1 MSQSLISGL
10 LTVFNF
16 TSITSSFLLVGALL
30 AITFLTLDINGKV
43 AQTNFE
49 LRKLAAISSLIWMF
63 SNITFIVLTLA
74 NILNSSISEVLQPN
88 ILRSF
93 LTQVPLGQY
102 LFVQLLL
109 SILISIIIP
118 RFNSISTGT
127 FLLLATLLAIVV
139 PVFQSHSASSGS
151 HLMAIGSL
159 AIHVIALALWVG
171 GVFALA
177 FLAPDSRAIAVPR
190 FSVLALWAAIGVVVS
205 GSVNAFIRLNFKEA
219 WSSNYANL
227 VLAKVLLT
235 AGLIAIGYLHRK
247 NLKNLTEI
255 KGSRFIKLVLAEVVI
270 MVFTL
275 VIGSRLASSQPP
287 ERESGL
293 AVDRALSIVGIK
305 TPQQPTLS
313 RILFGYEPDALMI
326 GLLVLAVALYIKGVM
341 VLTKRGDK
349 WPVGRTISFA
359 IGISTVDFATSGGLG
374 LYAHFSFSWH
384 MIAHMTLGM
393 IAPIAI
399 VLSAPITLALRTLPQ
414 GRNSEERGVR
424 GTLLSALH
432 SRYSSIIVNP
442 VGALVIF
449 DGSLFLLYFTS
460 LFGTLMNTHAGH
472 LFMNIHFLLA
482 GFLFFHVII
491 GIDPNPKRPP
501 FLVRIVTL
509 LAAMSIHAFFS
520 VALMSSSTLIDSGY
534 FASLQVPW
542 VGDLLADQNKGGAIG
557 WAMGEIPIL
566 IALIAT
572 FIMWTRDDAR
582 EARRIDRSA
591 ERMAAMGQP
600 DELAQYNKY
609 LQELAD
615 RERRSGKQVME

>member
-1 MSQSLISGL
+1 MSQSLISSL
-10 LTVFNF
+10 LSVFKF
-16 TSITSSFLLVGALL
+16 TSITSSFFLVGALL
-30 AITFLTLDINGKV
+30 AVTFLTLDVNGKL

-49 LRKLAAISSLIWMF
+49 LRKLASIASLIWMI
-63 SNITFIVLTLA
+63 SNLAFIVLTLA
-74 NILNSSISEVLQPN
+74 NILNSSVPEVLQTN
-88 ILRSF
+88 VLRSF
-93 LTQVPLGQY
+93 LLQIPLGQY
-102 LFVQLLL
+102 LFTQLLL

-118 RFNSISTGT
+118 RFTSIGTGT
-127 FLLLATLLAIVV
+127 FLLLATLLAIVI

-177 FLAPDSRAIAVPR
+177 FLSPESRAVAVPR
-190 FSVLALWAAIGVVVS
+190 FSVLALWAAIAVVIS
-205 GSVNAFIRLNFKEA
+205 GSVNAFIRLNFREA
-219 WSSNYANL
+219 LNSSYTYL
-227 VLAKVLLT
+227 VIAKVFLT
-235 AGLIAIGYLHRK
+235 AGLIVLGYLHRK
-247 NLKNLTEI
+247 NLRNSSEI
-255 KGSRFIKLVLAEVVI
+255 KGQKFLKLIFAEVVI
-270 MVFTL
+270 MTL
-275 VIGSRLASSQPP
+275 TLLIGLRLSASQPP
-287 ERESGL
+287 VRDSAL
-293 AVDRALSIVGIK
+293 DTDRALSIIGIK
-305 TPQQPTLS
+305 TPQPPTLS
-313 RILFGYEPDALMI
+313 RVLLGYEPDAFMI
-326 GLLVLAVALYIKGVM
+326 GLLVIAVALYIKGVM

-359 IGISTVDFATSGGLG
+359 IGISAVDFATSGGLG

-399 VLSAPITLALRTLPQ
+399 VLGAPITLALRTLPQ

-424 GTLLSALH
+424 GTLLSVLH
-432 SRYSSIIVNP
+432 SRYSSVIVNP
-442 VGALVIF
+442 VGALLIF

-460 LFGTLMNTHAGH
+460 LFGKLMNNHAGH

-534 FASLQVPW
+534 FAPLQTPW
-542 VGDLLADQNKGGAIG
+542 VGDLLADQNRGGAIG

-582 EARRIDRSA
+582 EARRIDRSV

-615 RERRSGKQVME
+615 RERRSGK

>member
-1 MSQSLISGL
+1 M
-10 LTVFNF
+10 TVFKF

-43 AQTNFE
+43 VQTNFE
-49 LRKLAAISSLIWMF
+49 LRKLAAIASLIWMI
-63 SNITFIVLTLA
+63 SNAFFIVFTLA
-74 NILNSSISEVLQPN
+74 NILNTSVSEVLQPN

-93 LTQVPLGQY
+93 LLQIPLGQY

-109 SILISIIIP
+109 SIFISLVVP
-118 RFNSISTGT
+118 RFNSIGTGT
-127 FLLLATLLAIVV
+127 FLLLATLIAIVI

-151 HLMAIGSL
+151 HSMAIGSL

-171 GVFALA
+171 GVFAIA
-177 FLAPDSRAIAVPR
+177 FLAPESRAHAVPR
-190 FSVLALWAAIGVVVS
+190 FSVLALWAAIAVVIS
-205 GSVNAFIRLNFKEA
+205 GSVNAFIRLDFKEA
-219 WSSNYANL
+219 WASSYAYL
-227 VLAKVLLT
+227 VLAKVFLT
-235 AGLIAIGYLHRK
+235 AGLIVIGYLHRK
-247 NLKNLTEI
+247 NLKKLSEI
-255 KGSRFIKLVLAEVVI
+255 KGSKFLQLILAEAVI
-270 MVFTL
+270 MTGTL
-275 VIGSRLASSQPP
+275 AIGSLLASSQPP
-287 ERESGL
+287 ERETGL
-293 AVDRALSIVGIK
+293 TVDRGLSIVGVK
-305 TPQQPTLS
+305 TPQPPSLS
-313 RILFGYEPDALMI
+313 RILLGYEPDALMI
-326 GLLVLAVALYIKGVM
+326 GLLVIAVALYIKGVM

-359 IGISTVDFATSGGLG
+359 IGISAVDFATSGGLG

-384 MIAHMTLGM
+384 MVAHMTLGM

-399 VLSAPITLALRTLPQ
+399 VLGAPITLALRTLPQ

-424 GTLLSALH
+424 GTLLAVLH

-472 LFMNIHFLLA
+472 LFMNIHFLLV

-534 FASLQVPW
+534 FAALQTPW

-566 IALIAT
+566 IALVAT

-582 EARRIDRSA
+582 EARRIDRSV

-600 DELAQYNKY
+600 DELAQYNKF

-615 RERRSGKQVME
+615 RERRSGK

>member
-1 MSQSLISGL
+1 MSQSLISSL
-10 LTVFNF
+10 LTVFKF
-16 TSITSSFLLVGALL
+16 TSITSSFFLVGVLL

-49 LRKLAAISSLIWMF
+49 LRKLAAIASLIWML
-63 SNITFIVLTLA
+63 SNLSFIVLTLA
-74 NILNSSISEVLQPN
+74 NILNSSVSEVLQPN

-93 LTQVPLGQY
+93 LLQIPLGQY
-102 LFVQLLL
+102 LFTQLLL
-109 SILISIIIP
+109 SILISLIVP
-118 RFNSISTGT
+118 RFNSIGTGT
-127 FLLLATLLAIVV
+127 FLLLAALLAIVI

-151 HLMAIGSL
+151 HSMAIGSL

-177 FLAPDSRAIAVPR
+177 FLTPESRAHAVPR
-190 FSVLALWAAIGVVVS
+190 FSALALWAAIAVVIS
-205 GSVNAFIRLNFKEA
+205 GSVNAFIRLDFKEA
-219 WSSNYANL
+219 WTSSYAYL
-227 VLAKVLLT
+227 VIAKVFLT
-235 AGLIAIGYLHRK
+235 VGLIVIGYLHRK
-247 NLKNLTEI
+247 NLKKLSEI
-255 KGSRFIKLVLAEVVI
+255 KGSKFLQLILAEVVI
-270 MVFTL
+270 MTVTL
-275 VIGSRLASSQPP
+275 AIGSLLASSQPP
-287 ERESGL
+287 ARETGSTI
-293 AVDRALSIVGIK
+293 DRALSIVGVK
-305 TPQQPTLS
+305 MPPAPNLS
-313 RILFGYEPDALMI
+313 RIFFGYEPDALMI
-326 GLLVLAVALYIKGVM
+326 GLLVIAVALYIKGVM

-349 WPVGRTISFA
+349 WPIGRTISFA
-359 IGISTVDFATSGGLG
+359 IGISAVDFATSGGLG

-384 MIAHMTLGM
+384 MVAHMTLGM

-399 VLSAPITLALRTLPQ
+399 VLGAPITLALRTLPQ

-460 LFGTLMNTHAGH
+460 LFGKLMNTHAGH

-534 FASLQVPW
+534 FASLQAPW

-566 IALIAT
+566 IALVAT

-582 EARRIDRSA
+582 EARRIDRSV

-615 RERRSGKQVME
+615 RERRSGK

>member
-1 MSQSLISGL
+1 MSQSLISNL
-10 LTVFNF
+10 LTVFKF

-43 AQTNFE
+43 AQTNFQ

-63 SNITFIVLTLA
+63 SNLTFIILTLA
-74 NILNSSISEVLQPN
+74 NILNSSISDVLQSN

-102 LFVQLLL
+102 LFAQLLL

-118 RFNSISTGT
+118 RFNSIGTGT

-177 FLAPDSRAIAVPR
+177 FLAPDTRAVVVPR
-190 FSVLALWAAIGVVVS
+190 FSVLALWAAIAVVVS

-219 WSSNYANL
+219 WNSNYAYL

-247 NLKNLTEI
+247 NLKNLAEI
-255 KGSRFIKLVLAEVVI
+255 KGSRFIKLVLAEVVT

-305 TPQQPTLS
+305 TPQPPTLS

-326 GLLVLAVALYIKGVM
+326 GLLVIAVALYIKGVM

-359 IGISTVDFATSGGLG
+359 IGISTIDFATSGGLG

-414 GRNSEERGVR
+414 GRNSEERGIR

-432 SRYSSIIVNP
+432 SRYSSIVVNP

-472 LFMNIHFLLA
+472 LVMNIHFLLA

-491 GIDPNPKRPP
+491 GVDPNPKRPP

-534 FASLQVPW
+534 FAALQVPW
-542 VGDLLADQNKGGAIG
+542 AGDLLADQNKGGAIG

-566 IALIAT
+566 IALVAT

-582 EARRIDRSA
+582 EARRIDRSV

-615 RERRSGKQVME
+615 RERRSGK

>member
-10 LTVFNF
+10 LTFFKF

-43 AQTNFE
+43 AQTNFQ

-63 SNITFIVLTLA
+63 SNIAFIVLTLA
-74 NILNSSISEVLQPN
+74 NILNSSISDVVQTN

-118 RFNSISTGT
+118 RFNSIGTGT
-127 FLLLATLLAIVV
+127 FLLLGTLLAIVV

-159 AIHVIALALWVG
+159 AIHVIALALWIG

-177 FLAPDSRAIAVPR
+177 FLAPDSRAAAVPR
-190 FSVLALWAAIGVVVS
+190 FSVLALWAAIAVVVS
-205 GSVNAFIRLNFKEA
+205 GSANAFIRLNFKEA

-247 NLKNLTEI
+247 NLKNLVEI
-255 KGSRFIKLVLAEVVI
+255 KSSRFIKLVLVEVVI

-293 AVDRALSIVGIK
+293 TVDRALSIVGIK
-305 TPQQPTLS
+305 TPQPPTLS

-341 VLTKRGDK
+341 VLTQRGDK

-359 IGISTVDFATSGGLG
+359 IGISTIDFATSGGLG

-542 VGDLLADQNKGGAIG
+542 VGNLLADQNTGGAIG

-566 IALIAT
+566 IALVAT

-591 ERMAAMGQP
+591 ARMAAMGQP
-600 DELAQYNKY
+600 DELAQYNTY

-615 RERRSGKQVME
+615 RERRSGK

>member
-1 MSQSLISGL
+1 MSQSLISSL
-10 LTVFNF
+10 LTVFKF
-16 TSITSSFLLVGALL
+16 SSITSSFFLVGALL
-30 AITFLTLDINGKV
+30 AIAFLTLDINGKV

-49 LRKLAAISSLIWMF
+49 LRKLAAITSLIWMF
-63 SNITFIVLTLA
+63 SNFFFIVLTLA
-74 NILNSSISEVLQPN
+74 NILNSSVSEVLQPN
-88 ILRSF
+88 VLRSF
-93 LTQVPLGQY
+93 LTQIPLGQY
-102 LFVQLLL
+102 LFTQLLL
-109 SILISIIIP
+109 SILISLIIP
-118 RFNSISTGT
+118 RFNSIGTGT
-127 FLLLATLLAIVV
+127 FLLLATLLAIVI

-151 HLMAIGSL
+151 HSMAIGSL

-177 FLAPDSRAIAVPR
+177 FLTPEDRAHSVPR
-190 FSVLALWAAIGVVVS
+190 FSVLALWAAIAVVIS
-205 GSVNAFIRLNFKEA
+205 GSVNAFIRLDFKAA
-219 WSSNYANL
+219 WSSSYAYL
-227 VLAKVLLT
+227 VIAKVFLT
-235 AGLIAIGYLHRK
+235 VGLIIIGYLHRK
-247 NLKNLTEI
+247 NLKNLSEI
-255 KGSRFIKLVLAEVVI
+255 KGSKFLQLISAEVVI
-270 MVFTL
+270 MTL
-275 VIGSRLASSQPP
+275 TLAIGSLLAASQPP
-287 ERESGL
+287 IRET
-293 AVDRALSIVGIK
+293 AANADRALSIVGVK
-305 TPQQPTLS
+305 MPPAPNLS
-313 RILFGYEPDALMI
+313 RILLGYEPDALMI
-326 GLLVLAVALYIKGVM
+326 GLLVFAVALYIKGVM

-359 IGISTVDFATSGGLG
+359 IGISAVDFATSGGLG
-374 LYAHFSFSWH
+374 LYAHFSFAWH
-384 MIAHMTLGM
+384 MVAHMTLGM

-399 VLSAPITLALRTLPQ
+399 VLGAPITLALRTLPQ

-424 GTLLSALH
+424 GTLLSVLH

-472 LFMNIHFLLA
+472 LFMNLHFLLA

-534 FASLQVPW
+534 FTSLQTPW
-542 VGDLLADQNKGGAIG
+542 IGDLLADQNKGGAVG

-582 EARRIDRSA
+582 EARRIDRTV

-600 DELAQYNKY
+600 DELAQYNTY

-615 RERRSGKQVME
+615 RERRSGK

>member
-1 MSQSLISGL
+1 MSQSLISSL
-10 LTVFNF
+10 LTLFKF
-16 TSITSSFLLVGALL
+16 TSITSGFFLVGALL

-43 AQTNFE
+43 AQTNFG
-49 LRKLAAISSLIWMF
+49 LRKLAAIASLIWIF
-63 SNITFIVLTLA
+63 SNLSFIVLTLA
-74 NILNSSISEVLQPN
+74 NILNSSVSDVFKPN

-93 LTQVPLGQY
+93 FTQVSLGQY
-102 LFVQLLL
+102 LFAQLLL
-109 SILISIIIP
+109 SILISIIVP
-118 RFNSISTGT
+118 RFNSIGTGT
-127 FLLLATLLAIVV
+127 FLLLATLLAIVI
-139 PVFQSHSASSGS
+139 PVFQSHSASGGS
-151 HLMAIGSL
+151 HLMAVGSL

-177 FLAPDSRAIAVPR
+177 FLAPESRVAAVPR
-190 FSVLALWAAIGVVVS
+190 FSVLALWAAISVVVS
-205 GSVNAFIRLNFKEA
+205 GSANAYIRLNFKEA
-219 WSSNYANL
+219 WGSSYTYL
-227 VLAKVLLT
+227 VIAKALLT
-235 AGLIAIGYLHRK
+235 AGLIVIGYLHRR
-247 NLKNLTEI
+247 NLTKLSEL
-255 KGSRFIKLVLAEVVI
+255 KGSKFLRLILAEVVI
-270 MVFTL
+270 MVLTL
-275 VIGSRLASSQPP
+275 VIGSRLASTQPP
-287 ERESGL
+287 LRETGL
-293 AVDRALSIVGIK
+293 ADDRALSIIGIK
-305 TPQQPTLS
+305 TPQPPSLS
-313 RILFGYEPDALMI
+313 RILLGYEPDALMI
-326 GLLVLAVALYIKGVM
+326 GLLVIAVALYIKGVI

-359 IGISTVDFATSGGLG
+359 IGISAVDFATSGGLG

-399 VLSAPITLALRTLPQ
+399 VLGAPITLALRTLPQ

-442 VGALVIF
+442 VGALIIF

-460 LFGTLMNTHAGH
+460 LFGKLMNTHAGH
-472 LFMNIHFLLA
+472 LFMNLHFLLA

-534 FASLQVPW
+534 FAALQTPW
-542 VGDLLADQNKGGAIG
+542 VGDLLVDQNKGGAIG

-566 IALIAT
+566 IALVAT

-582 EARRIDRSA
+582 ETRRIDRRA

-615 RERRSGKQVME
+615 RERRSGN

>member
-1 MSQSLISGL
+1 MSQSLISSL
-10 LTVFNF
+10 LTVFKF
-16 TSITSSFLLVGALL
+16 TSITSSFFLVGALL

-49 LRKLAAISSLIWMF
+49 LRKLAAIASLIWML
-63 SNITFIVLTLA
+63 SNLSFIVLTLA
-74 NILNSSISEVLQPN
+74 NILNSSVSEVLQPN

-93 LTQVPLGQY
+93 LLQIPLGQY
-102 LFVQLLL
+102 LFTQLLL

-118 RFNSISTGT
+118 RFNSIGTGT
-127 FLLLATLLAIVV
+127 FLLLATLLAIVI
-139 PVFQSHSASSGS
+139 PVFQSHSASGGS
-151 HLMAIGSL
+151 HLMAVGSL

-177 FLAPDSRAIAVPR
+177 FLTPENRAAAVPR
-190 FSVLALWAAIGVVVS
+190 FSVLALWAAIAVVVS
-205 GSVNAFIRLNFKEA
+205 GSVNAYIRLNFKEA
-219 WSSNYANL
+219 WGSSYTYL
-227 VLAKVLLT
+227 VIAKVFLT
-235 AGLIAIGYLHRK
+235 AGLIAIAYLHRR
-247 NLKNLTEI
+247 NLKKLSEL
-255 KGSRFIKLVLAEVVI
+255 KGSKFLQLILAEIVI
-270 MVFTL
+270 MVLTL

-293 AVDRALSIVGIK
+293 AVDRALSIVGVK
-305 TPQQPTLS
+305 MPSAPNLS
-313 RILFGYEPDALMI
+313 RIFFGYEPDALMI
-326 GLLVLAVALYIKGVM
+326 GLLVIAVALYIKGVI

-349 WPVGRTISFA
+349 WPIGRTISFA
-359 IGISTVDFATSGGLG
+359 IGISAVDFATSGGLG

-384 MIAHMTLGM
+384 MVAHMTLGM

-399 VLSAPITLALRTLPQ
+399 VLGAPITLALRTLPQ

-460 LFGTLMNTHAGH
+460 LFGKLMNTHAGH

-534 FASLQVPW
+534 FAALQTPW

-566 IALIAT
+566 IALVAT

-582 EARRIDRSA
+582 EARRIDRSV

-615 RERRSGKQVME
+615 RERRSGK

>member
-1 MSQSLISGL
+1 MSQSLISSL
-10 LTVFNF
+10 LTLFKF
-16 TSITSSFLLVGALL
+16 TSITSGFFLVGALL

-43 AQTNFE
+43 AQTNFD
-49 LRKLAAISSLIWMF
+49 LRKLAAIASLIWIF
-63 SNITFIVLTLA
+63 SNLSFIVLTLA
-74 NILNSSISEVLQPN
+74 NILNSSVSDVFKPN

-93 LTQVPLGQY
+93 FVQVPLGQY
-102 LFVQLLL
+102 LFAQLLL
-109 SILISIIIP
+109 SILISIIVP
-118 RFNSISTGT
+118 RFNSIGTGT
-127 FLLLATLLAIVV
+127 FLLLATLLAIVI
-139 PVFQSHSASSGS
+139 PVFQSHSASGGS
-151 HLMAIGSL
+151 HLMAVGSL

-177 FLAPDSRAIAVPR
+177 FLAPESRAAAVPR
-190 FSVLALWAAIGVVVS
+190 FSVLALWAAIAVVVS
-205 GSVNAFIRLNFKEA
+205 GSANAYIRLNFKEA
-219 WSSNYANL
+219 WGSSYTYL
-227 VLAKVLLT
+227 VIAKALLT
-235 AGLIAIGYLHRK
+235 AGLIVIGYLHRR
-247 NLKNLTEI
+247 NLTKLSEL
-255 KGSRFIKLVLAEVVI
+255 KGSKFLRLILAEIVI
-270 MVFTL
+270 MVLTL
-275 VIGSRLASSQPP
+275 VIGSRLASTQPP
-287 ERESGL
+287 LRETGL
-293 AVDRALSIVGIK
+293 ADDRALSIVGIK
-305 TPQQPTLS
+305 TPQPPSLS
-313 RILFGYEPDALMI
+313 RILLMI
-326 GLLVLAVALYIKGVM
+326 GLLVIAVALYIKGVI

-359 IGISTVDFATSGGLG
+359 IGISAVDFATSGGLG

-399 VLSAPITLALRTLPQ
+399 VLGAPITLALRTLPQ
-414 GRNSEERGVR
+414 GRNPEERGVR

-460 LFGTLMNTHAGH
+460 LFGKLMNTHAGH
-472 LFMNIHFLLA
+472 LFMNLHFLLA

-534 FASLQVPW
+534 FAALQTPW

-566 IALIAT
+566 IALVAT

-582 EARRIDRSA
+582 ETRRIDRTA

-615 RERRSGKQVME
+615 RERRSGN

>member
-1 MSQSLISGL
+1 MSQSLISSL
-10 LTVFNF
+10 LTFFKF
-16 TSITSSFLLVGALL
+16 TSITSSFFVVGALL
-30 AITFLTLDINGKV
+30 AVTFLTLDINGKV

-49 LRKLAAISSLIWMF
+49 LRKLAAIASLIWML
-63 SNITFIVLTLA
+63 SNLFFIFLTLA
-74 NILNSSISEVLQPN
+74 NILNSSVSDVLQPN

-93 LTQVPLGQY
+93 LLQILLGQY
-102 LFVQLLL
+102 LFTQLLL

-118 RFNSISTGT
+118 RFNSIGTGT
-127 FLLLATLLAIVV
+127 FLLLATLLAIVI
-139 PVFQSHSASSGS
+139 PVFQSHSASGGS
-151 HLMAIGSL
+151 HLMAVGSL
-159 AIHVIALALWVG
+159 VIHVISLALWVG

-177 FLAPDSRAIAVPR
+177 FLTPESRAAAVPR
-190 FSVLALWAAIGVVVS
+190 FSVMALWAAIAVVVS
-205 GSVNAFIRLNFKEA
+205 GSVNAYIRLNFKEA
-219 WSSNYANL
+219 WGSSYTYL
-227 VLAKVLLT
+227 VIAKVFLT
-235 AGLIAIGYLHRK
+235 AGLIVIGYLHRRNMK
-247 NLKNLTEI
+247 KLSELKGYKFLQLI
-255 KGSRFIKLVLAEVVI
+255 LAEIVI

-287 ERESGL
+287 EREAGTVTDS
-293 AVDRALSIVGIK
+293 ALSIVGIK
-305 TPQQPTLS
+305 TPQPPTLS

-326 GLLVLAVALYIKGVM
+326 GLLVIAVALYIKGVM
-341 VLTKRGDK
+341 VLIKRGDK
-349 WPVGRTISFA
+349 WPIGRTISFA
-359 IGISTVDFATSGGLG
+359 IGISAVDFATSGGLG

-384 MIAHMTLGM
+384 MVAHMTLGM

-399 VLSAPITLALRTLPQ
+399 VLGAPITLALRTLPQ
-414 GRNSEERGVR
+414 GRNSQERGVR
-424 GTLLSALH
+424 GTLLSVLH

-460 LFGTLMNTHAGH
+460 LFGKLMNTHAGH
-472 LFMNIHFLLA
+472 LFMNLHFLLA

-520 VALMSSSTLIDSGY
+520 IALMSSSTLIDSGY
-534 FASLQVPW
+534 FASLQTPW
-542 VGDLLADQNKGGAIG
+542 VGDLLTDQNKGGAIG

-566 IALIAT
+566 IALIVT

-582 EARRIDRSA
+582 ETRRIDRSA

-600 DELAQYNKY
+600 DELAQYNKF

-615 RERRSGKQVME
+615 RERRSGN

>member
-1 MSQSLISGL
+1 MSQSLISSL
-10 LTVFNF
+10 LTVFKF
-16 TSITSSFLLVGALL
+16 TSITSSFFLVGALL
-30 AITFLTLDINGKV
+30 AITFLTLDINGRV

-49 LRKLAAISSLIWMF
+49 LRKLAAIASLIWIF
-63 SNITFIVLTLA
+63 SNLLFIVLTLA
-74 NILNSSISEVLQPN
+74 NILNSSVSDVFKPN

-93 LTQVPLGQY
+93 FVQIPLGQY
-102 LFVQLLL
+102 LFAQLLL

-118 RFNSISTGT
+118 RFNSIGTGT
-127 FLLLATLLAIVV
+127 LLLLATLIAITI

-171 GVFALA
+171 GAFALA
-177 FLAPDSRAIAVPR
+177 FLAPEQRAVAVPR
-190 FSVLALWAAIGVVVS
+190 FSVMAFWAAIAVVVS
-205 GSVNAFIRLNFKEA
+205 GSINAFIRLDFKEA
-219 WSSNYANL
+219 WTSSYSYL
-227 VLAKVLLT
+227 VLTKVFLT

-247 NLKNLTEI
+247 NLTKLPEI
-255 KGSRFIKLVLAEVVI
+255 KGPKFLKLIFAEVAI
-270 MVFTL
+270 MVITL

-287 ERESGL
+287 IREDGL
-293 AVDRALSIVGIK
+293 GNDRALSIVGIN
-305 TPQQPTLS
+305 TPQPPTLP

-326 GLLVLAVALYIKGVM
+326 GLLVIAVALYIKGVII
-341 VLTKRGDK
+341 LTKRGDK
-349 WPVGRTISFA
+349 WPIGRTISFA
-359 IGISTVDFATSGGLG
+359 IGISAVDFATSGGLG

-399 VLSAPITLALRTLPQ
+399 VLGAPITLALRTLPQ

-442 VGALVIF
+442 VGALIVF

-460 LFGTLMNTHAGH
+460 LFGKLMNSHAGH
-472 LFMNIHFLLA
+472 LFMNVHFLLV

-534 FASLQVPW
+534 FAALQTPW

-566 IALIAT
+566 IALVAT

-609 LQELAD
+609 LKELAD
-615 RERRSGKQVME
+615 RERRSGS

>member
-1 MSQSLISGL
+1 MSQSLISSL
-10 LTVFNF
+10 LTVFKF
-16 TSITSSFLLVGALL
+16 SSITSSFFLVGALL

-49 LRKLAAISSLIWMF
+49 LRKLAAITSLIWMF
-63 SNITFIVLTLA
+63 SNFFFIVLTLA
-74 NILNSSISEVLQPN
+74 NILNSSVSEVLQPN

-93 LTQVPLGQY
+93 LTQIPLGQY
-102 LFVQLLL
+102 LFTQLLL
-109 SILISIIIP
+109 SILISLIIP
-118 RFNSISTGT
+118 RFNSIGTGT
-127 FLLLATLLAIVV
+127 FLLLATLLAIVI

-151 HLMAIGSL
+151 HSMAIGSL

-177 FLAPDSRAIAVPR
+177 FLTPEDRAHSVPR
-190 FSVLALWAAIGVVVS
+190 FSVLALWAAIAVVIS
-205 GSVNAFIRLNFKEA
+205 GSVNAFIRLDFKAA
-219 WSSNYANL
+219 WSSSYAYL
-227 VLAKVLLT
+227 VIAKVFLT
-235 AGLIAIGYLHRK
+235 VGLITIGYLHRK
-247 NLKNLTEI
+247 NLKKLSEI
-255 KGSRFIKLVLAEVVI
+255 KGSKFLQLISAEVVI
-270 MVFTL
+270 MTL
-275 VIGSRLASSQPP
+275 TLAIGSLLAASQPP
-287 ERESGL
+287 VRET
-293 AVDRALSIVGIK
+293 AANADRALSIVGVK
-305 TPQQPTLS
+305 MPPAPNLS
-313 RILFGYEPDALMI
+313 RILLGYEPDALMI
-326 GLLVLAVALYIKGVM
+326 GLLVFAVALYIKGVM

-359 IGISTVDFATSGGLG
+359 IGITAVDFATSGGLG
-374 LYAHFSFSWH
+374 LYAHFSFAWH
-384 MIAHMTLGM
+384 MVAHMTLGM

-399 VLSAPITLALRTLPQ
+399 VLGAPITLALRTLPQ

-424 GTLLSALH
+424 GTLLSVLH

-472 LFMNIHFLLA
+472 LFMNLHFLLA

-534 FASLQVPW
+534 FTSLQTPW
-542 VGDLLADQNKGGAIG
+542 IGDLLADQNKGGAVG

-582 EARRIDRSA
+582 EARRIDRTV

-600 DELAQYNKY
+600 DELAQYNTY

-615 RERRSGKQVME
+615 RERRSGK

>member
-1 MSQSLISGL
+1 MSQSLISSL
-10 LTVFNF
+10 LTVFKF
-16 TSITSSFLLVGALL
+16 TSITSSFFLVGVLL
-30 AITFLTLDINGKV
+30 AITFLTLDIQGKV
-43 AQTNFE
+43 AESNFE
-49 LRKLAAISSLIWMF
+49 LRKLAAITSLIWMV
-63 SNITFIVLTLA
+63 SNAFFIVFTLA
-74 NILNSSISEVLQPN
+74 NILNASISEVLQPN

-93 LTQVPLGQY
+93 LLQIPLGQY
-102 LFVQLLL
+102 LFTQLLL
-109 SILISIIIP
+109 SILISLIVS
-118 RFNSISTGT
+118 RFNSIGTGT
-127 FLLLATLLAIVV
+127 SLLLATLLAIVI

-151 HLMAIGSL
+151 HSMAIGSL

-177 FLAPDSRAIAVPR
+177 FLTPENRVAAVPR
-190 FSVLALWAAIGVVVS
+190 FSALALWAAIAVVIS
-205 GSVNAFIRLNFKEA
+205 GSVNAFIRLDFKEA
-219 WSSNYANL
+219 WTSSYAYL
-227 VLAKVLLT
+227 VIAKVFLT
-235 AGLIAIGYLHRK
+235 AGLVVIGYLHRK
-247 NLKNLTEI
+247 NLKKLAEI
-255 KGSRFIKLVLAEVVI
+255 KGSKFLQLILAEVVI
-270 MVFTL
+270 MTVTL
-275 VIGSRLASSQPP
+275 AIGSLLASSQPP
-287 ERESGL
+287 VREAGL
-293 AVDRALSIVGIK
+293 SADRALSIVGVK
-305 TPQQPTLS
+305 MPPAPNLS
-313 RILFGYEPDALMI
+313 RIFFGYEPDALMI
-326 GLLVLAVALYIKGVM
+326 GLLVIAVALYIKGVM

-349 WPVGRTISFA
+349 WPIGRTISFA
-359 IGISTVDFATSGGLG
+359 IGISAVDFATSGGLG

-384 MIAHMTLGM
+384 MVAHMTLGM

-399 VLSAPITLALRTLPQ
+399 VLGAPITLALRTLPQ

-424 GTLLSALH
+424 GTLLSVLH

-472 LFMNIHFLLA
+472 LFMNLHFLLA

-534 FASLQVPW
+534 FAALQTPW

-582 EARRIDRSA
+582 EARRIDRSV

-615 RERRSGKQVME
+615 RERRSGK

>member
-1 MSQSLISGL
+1 MSQSLISNL
-10 LTVFNF
+10 LTVFKF
-16 TSITSSFLLVGALL
+16 TSITSSFFLVGALL
-30 AITFLTLDINGKV
+30 AITFLTFDINGKV

-49 LRKLAAISSLIWMF
+49 LRKLAAIASLIWML
-63 SNITFIVLTLA
+63 SNLSLMVLTLA

-93 LTQVPLGQY
+93 LLQVPLGQY
-102 LFVQLLL
+102 LFTQLLL
-109 SILISIIIP
+109 SILISLIIP
-118 RFNSISTGT
+118 RFNSIGTGT
-127 FLLLATLLAIVV
+127 VLLLATLLAIVI
-139 PVFQSHSASSGS
+139 PVFQSHSASGGS
-151 HLMAIGSL
+151 HLMAVGSL

-177 FLAPDSRAIAVPR
+177 FLAPESRAAAVPR
-190 FSVLALWAAIGVVVS
+190 FSVMALWAAIAVVVS
-205 GSVNAFIRLNFKEA
+205 GSANAYIRLNFKEA
-219 WSSNYANL
+219 WGSSYTYL
-227 VLAKVLLT
+227 VIAKVFLT
-235 AGLIAIGYLHRK
+235 AGLIVIGYLHRR
-247 NLKNLTEI
+247 NLTKLSELKGSKFLQLILTEI
-255 KGSRFIKLVLAEVVI
+255 VI
-270 MVFTL
+270 MVLTL

-287 ERESGL
+287 ERETGL
-293 AVDRALSIVGIK
+293 AVDRALSIIGIK
-305 TPQQPTLS
+305 TPQPPSLS

-326 GLLVLAVALYIKGVM
+326 GLLVIAVALYIKGVI

-349 WPVGRTISFA
+349 WPIGRTISFA
-359 IGISTVDFATSGGLG
+359 IGISAVDFATSGGLG

-399 VLSAPITLALRTLPQ
+399 VLGAPITLALRTLPQ

-442 VGALVIF
+442 VGAIIIF

-460 LFGTLMNTHAGH
+460 LFGKLMNTHAGH

-534 FASLQVPW
+534 FAALQTPW

-566 IALIAT
+566 IALVAT

-582 EARRIDRSA
+582 EARRIDRSV

-615 RERRSGKQVME
+615 RERRSGN

>member
-1 MSQSLISGL
+1 MSQSLISSL
-10 LTVFNF
+10 LTVFKF
-16 TSITSSFLLVGALL
+16 TSITSSFFLVGALL
-30 AITFLTLDINGKV
+30 AMTFLTLDIKGKV
-43 AQTNFE
+43 AETNFE
-49 LRKLAAISSLIWMF
+49 LRKLAAITSLIWMF
-63 SNITFIVLTLA
+63 SNAFFIVLTLA
-74 NILNSSISEVLQPN
+74 NILNASVSEVLQPN

-93 LTQVPLGQY
+93 LFQIPLGQY
-102 LFVQLLL
+102 LFTQLLL
-109 SILISIIIP
+109 SILISLIVP
-118 RFNSISTGT
+118 RFNSIGTGT
-127 FLLLATLLAIVV
+127 FLLLATLLAIVI

-151 HLMAIGSL
+151 HSMAIGSL

-177 FLAPDSRAIAVPR
+177 FLSPESRAHAVPR
-190 FSVLALWAAIGVVVS
+190 FSTLALWTAIAVVIS
-205 GSVNAFIRLNFKEA
+205 GSVNAFIRLDFKEA
-219 WSSNYANL
+219 WTSSYAYL
-227 VLAKVLLT
+227 VIAKVFLT
-235 AGLIAIGYLHRK
+235 VSLIVIGYLHRK
-247 NLKNLTEI
+247 NLKKLSEI
-255 KGSRFIKLVLAEVVI
+255 KGSKFLQLIFAEVVI
-270 MVFTL
+270 MTGTL
-275 VIGSRLASSQPP
+275 AIGSLLASSQPP
-287 ERESGL
+287 VRETTSTI
-293 AVDRALSIVGIK
+293 DRALSIVGVK
-305 TPQQPTLS
+305 MPPAPNLS
-313 RILFGYEPDALMI
+313 RILFGYEPDAFMI
-326 GLLVLAVALYIKGVM
+326 GLLVFAVALYVKGVM

-359 IGISTVDFATSGGLG
+359 IGISAVDYATSGGLG

-399 VLSAPITLALRTLPQ
+399 VLGAPITLALRTLPQ
-414 GRNSEERGVR
+414 GRNQQERGVR
-424 GTLLSALH
+424 GTLLSVLH

-534 FASLQVPW
+534 FASLQTPW

-582 EARRIDRSA
+582 EARRIDRSV

-600 DELAQYNKY
+600 DELAQYNKF

-615 RERRSGKQVME
+615 RERRSGK

>member
-1 MSQSLISGL
+1 MSQSLISSL
-10 LTVFNF
+10 LTVFKF
-16 TSITSSFLLVGALL
+16 ASITSSFFLVGSLL

-49 LRKLAAISSLIWMF
+49 LRKLAAVTSLIWMI
-63 SNITFIVLTLA
+63 SNLLFIIFTLA
-74 NILNSSISEVLQPN
+74 NILNASVSEVLQPN

-93 LTQVPLGQY
+93 LLQIPLGQY
-102 LFVQLLL
+102 LFTQLLL
-109 SILISIIIP
+109 SILISLIVP
-118 RFNSISTGT
+118 RFNSIGTGT
-127 FLLLATLLAIVV
+127 FLLLATLLAIVI

-151 HLMAIGSL
+151 HSMAIGSL

-177 FLAPDSRAIAVPR
+177 FLTPESRAHAVPR
-190 FSVLALWAAIGVVVS
+190 FSALALWAAIAVVIS
-205 GSVNAFIRLNFKEA
+205 GSVNAFIRLDFKEA
-219 WSSNYANL
+219 WNSSYAYL
-227 VLAKVLLT
+227 VIAKVFLT
-235 AGLIAIGYLHRK
+235 AGLIVIGYLHRK
-247 NLKNLTEI
+247 NLKKLSEI
-255 KGSRFIKLVLAEVVI
+255 KGSKFLQLILAEVVI
-270 MVFTL
+270 MTVTL
-275 VIGSRLASSQPP
+275 AIGSLLASSQPP
-287 ERESGL
+287 VRESGL
-293 AVDRALSIVGIK
+293 SADRALSIVGVK
-305 TPQQPTLS
+305 MPPAPNLS
-313 RILFGYEPDALMI
+313 RIFFGYEPDALMI
-326 GLLVLAVALYIKGVM
+326 GLLVIAVALYIKGVI

-349 WPVGRTISFA
+349 WPIGRTISFA
-359 IGISTVDFATSGGLG
+359 IGISAVDFATSGGLG

-384 MIAHMTLGM
+384 MVAHMTLGM

-399 VLSAPITLALRTLPQ
+399 VLGAPITLALRTLPQ

-449 DGSLFLLYFTS
+449 DGSLFLLYFTT
-460 LFGTLMNTHAGH
+460 LFGKLMNTHAGH

-534 FASLQVPW
+534 FSALQTPW

-566 IALIAT
+566 IALVAT

-582 EARRIDRSA
+582 EARRIDRSV

-615 RERRSGKQVME
+615 RERRSGK

>member
-1 MSQSLISGL
+1 MSQSVIDSL
-10 LTVFNF
+10 LTVFKF
-16 TSITSSFLLVGALL
+16 TSITSSFFLVGALL

-49 LRKLAAISSLIWMF
+49 LRKLAAIASLIWML
-63 SNITFIVLTLA
+63 SNLSFIVLTLA
-74 NILNSSISEVLQPN
+74 NILNSSVSEVLQPN

-93 LTQVPLGQY
+93 LLQIPLGQY
-102 LFVQLLL
+102 LFTQLLL
-109 SILISIIIP
+109 SISISIIIP
-118 RFNSISTGT
+118 RFNSIGTGT
-127 FLLLATLLAIVV
+127 FLLLATLLAIVI
-139 PVFQSHSASSGS
+139 PVFQSHSASGGS
-151 HLMAIGSL
+151 HLMAVGSL

-177 FLAPDSRAIAVPR
+177 FLTPENRVAAVPR
-190 FSVLALWAAIGVVVS
+190 FSVMALWAAIAVVIS
-205 GSVNAFIRLNFKEA
+205 GSVNAYIRLNFKEA
-219 WSSNYANL
+219 WGSSYTYL
-227 VLAKVLLT
+227 VMAKVFLT
-235 AGLIAIGYLHRK
+235 AGLIVIAYLHRRNMK
-247 NLKNLTEI
+247 KLSEL
-255 KGSRFIKLVLAEVVI
+255 KGSKFLQLILAEIVI

-293 AVDRALSIVGIK
+293 AVDRALSIVGVK
-305 TPQQPTLS
+305 MPQPPTLS
-313 RILFGYEPDALMI
+313 RILLGYEPDALMI
-326 GLLVLAVALYIKGVM
+326 GLLVIAVALYIKGVM

-359 IGISTVDFATSGGLG
+359 IGISAVDFATSGGLG

-384 MIAHMTLGM
+384 MVAHMTLGM

-399 VLSAPITLALRTLPQ
+399 VLGAPITLALRTLPQ

-442 VGALVIF
+442 VGALIIF

-460 LFGTLMNTHAGH
+460 LFGKLMSTHAGH
-472 LFMNIHFLLA
+472 LFMNLHFLLA

-520 VALMSSSTLIDSGY
+520 IALMSSSTLIDSGY
-534 FASLQVPW
+534 FASLQTPW
-542 VGDLLADQNKGGAIG
+542 VGDLLTDQNKGGAIG
-557 WAMGEIPIL
+557 WAMGEIPNL
-566 IALIAT
+566 IALIVT

-615 RERRSGKQVME
+615 RERRSGN

>member
-10 LTVFNF
+10 LTFFKF

-43 AQTNFE
+43 AQTNFQ

-63 SNITFIVLTLA
+63 SNIAFIVLTLA
-74 NILNSSISEVLQPN
+74 NILNSSISDVVQTN

-118 RFNSISTGT
+118 RFNSIGTGT

-177 FLAPDSRAIAVPR
+177 FLAPDSRAAAVPR
-190 FSVLALWAAIGVVVS
+190 FSVLALWAAIAVVVS
-205 GSVNAFIRLNFKEA
+205 GSANAFIRLNFKEA

-247 NLKNLTEI
+247 NLKNLVEI
-255 KGSRFIKLVLAEVVI
+255 KSSRFIKLVLVEVVI

-293 AVDRALSIVGIK
+293 TVDRALSIVGIK
-305 TPQQPTLS
+305 TPQPPTLS

-359 IGISTVDFATSGGLG
+359 IGISTIDFATSGGLG

-600 DELAQYNKY
+600 DELAQYNNY

-615 RERRSGKQVME
+615 RERRSGK

>member
-1 MSQSLISGL
+1 MSQSLISSL
-10 LTVFNF
+10 LTVFKF
-16 TSITSSFLLVGALL
+16 TSITSGFFLVGALL
-30 AITFLTLDINGKV
+30 AITFLTLDVNGKV

-49 LRKLAAISSLIWMF
+49 LRKIAAIASFIWIF
-63 SNITFIVLTLA
+63 SNLTFIVLTLA
-74 NILNSSISEVLQPN
+74 NILNSSVSEVFKPN

-93 LTQVPLGQY
+93 FTQVPLGQY
-102 LFVQLLL
+102 LFAQLLL
-109 SILISIIIP
+109 SILISIIVP
-118 RFNSISTGT
+118 RFNSIGTGT
-127 FLLLATLLAIVV
+127 LLLLATLLAIVI

-171 GVFALA
+171 GVFALS
-177 FLAPDSRAIAVPR
+177 FLAPEKRAVAVPR
-190 FSVLALWAAIGVVVS
+190 FSVMALWAAIAVVVS
-205 GSVNAFIRLNFKEA
+205 GSVNAFIRLDFKEA
-219 WSSNYANL
+219 WTSNYSYL
-227 VLAKVLLT
+227 VLAKVFLT
-235 AGLIAIGYLHRK
+235 AALIAIGYLHRK
-247 NLKNLTEI
+247 NLTKLSEI
-255 KGSRFIKLVLAEVVI
+255 KGPKFLQLILAEVVI
-270 MVFTL
+270 MVVTL
-275 VIGSRLASSQPP
+275 AIGSRLASTQPP
-287 ERESGL
+287 VREIGL
-293 AVDRALSIVGIK
+293 VEDRALSIIGIN
-305 TPQQPTLS
+305 TTQPPTLS

-326 GLLVLAVALYIKGVM
+326 GLLVIAVALYIKGVM

-414 GRNSEERGVR
+414 GRNPEERGVR

-442 VGALVIF
+442 VGALIIF

-460 LFGTLMNTHAGH
+460 LFGKLMNSHAGH
-472 LFMNIHFLLA
+472 LFMSVHFLLA

-534 FASLQVPW
+534 FAALQTPW
-542 VGDLLADQNKGGAIG
+542 VMDLLADQNKGGAIG

-566 IALIAT
+566 IALVAT

-582 EARRIDRSA
+582 ETRRIDRTA

-615 RERRSGKQVME
+615 RERRSGN

>member
-1 MSQSLISGL
+1 
-10 LTVFNF
+10 
-16 TSITSSFLLVGALL
+16 
-30 AITFLTLDINGKV
+30 
-43 AQTNFE
+43 
-49 LRKLAAISSLIWMF
+49 
-63 SNITFIVLTLA
+63 
-74 NILNSSISEVLQPN
+74 
-88 ILRSF
+88 
-93 LTQVPLGQY
+93 
-102 LFVQLLL
+102 
-109 SILISIIIP
+109 
-118 RFNSISTGT
+118 
-127 FLLLATLLAIVV
+127 
-139 PVFQSHSASSGS
+139 
-151 HLMAIGSL
+151 MAIGSL

-177 FLAPDSRAIAVPR
+177 FLAPESRAAAVPR
-190 FSVLALWAAIGVVVS
+190 FSVMALWAAIAVVVS
-205 GSVNAFIRLNFKEA
+205 GSINAFIRLDFKEA
-219 WSSNYANL
+219 WTSSYSYL
-227 VLAKVLLT
+227 VLAKVFLT
-235 AGLIAIGYLHRK
+235 AALIAIGYLHRK
-247 NLKNLTEI
+247 NLTKLSEI
-255 KGSRFIKLVLAEVVI
+255 KGPKFLQLILAEVAI
-270 MVFTL
+270 MVITL

-287 ERESGL
+287 VRETGL
-293 AVDRALSIVGIK
+293 VEDRALSIIGIN
-305 TPQQPTLS
+305 TPQPPTLS
-313 RILFGYEPDALMI
+313 RILLGYEPDALMI
-326 GLLVLAVALYIKGVM
+326 GLLVIAVALYIKGVM

-359 IGISTVDFATSGGLG
+359 IGISAVDFATSGGLG

-399 VLSAPITLALRTLPQ
+399 VLGAPITLALRTLPQ
-414 GRNSEERGVR
+414 GRNPEERGVR

-442 VGALVIF
+442 VGALIIF

-460 LFGTLMNTHAGH
+460 LFGKLMNSHAGH
-472 LFMNIHFLLA
+472 LFMSVHFLLA

-534 FASLQVPW
+534 FAALQTPW

-566 IALIAT
+566 IALVAT

-582 EARRIDRSA
+582 ETRRIDRTA

-615 RERRSGKQVME
+615 RERRSGN

>member
-1 MSQSLISGL
+1 MSQSLISSL
-10 LTVFNF
+10 LTVFKF
-16 TSITSSFLLVGALL
+16 TSITSSFFLVGALL

-49 LRKLAAISSLIWMF
+49 SRKLAAIASLIWML
-63 SNITFIVLTLA
+63 SNLFFIILTLA
-74 NILNSSISEVLQPN
+74 NILNSSVSDVLQSN

-93 LTQVPLGQY
+93 LLQVPLGQY
-102 LFVQLLL
+102 LFAQLIL
-109 SILISIIIP
+109 STLISIIIP
-118 RFNSISTGT
+118 RFNSIGTGT
-127 FLLLATLLAIVV
+127 FLLLATLLAIVI
-139 PVFQSHSASSGS
+139 PVFQSHSASGGS
-151 HLMAIGSL
+151 HLMAVGSL

-177 FLAPDSRAIAVPR
+177 FLAPDSRAAAVPR
-190 FSVLALWAAIGVVVS
+190 FSVLALWAAIAVVVS
-205 GSVNAFIRLNFKEA
+205 GSANAYIRLNFKEA
-219 WSSNYANL
+219 WGSSYTNL
-227 VLAKVLLT
+227 VIAKVFLT
-235 AGLIAIGYLHRK
+235 AGLIVIGYLHRK
-247 NLKNLTEI
+247 NLKKLSELN
-255 KGSRFIKLVLAEVVI
+255 GSKFLQLILAEVVI
-270 MVFTL
+270 MVLTL

-287 ERESGL
+287 ERESEL
-293 AVDRALSIVGIK
+293 VVDRALSIVGIK
-305 TPQQPTLS
+305 TPQPPSIS

-326 GLLVLAVALYIKGVM
+326 GLLVIAVALYIKGVM

-359 IGISTVDFATSGGLG
+359 IGISAVDFATSGGLG

-384 MIAHMTLGM
+384 MVAHMTLGM

-399 VLSAPITLALRTLPQ
+399 VLGAPITLALRTLPQ

-432 SRYSSIIVNP
+432 SRYSSIVVNP

-460 LFGTLMNTHAGH
+460 LFSKLMNTHAGH

-509 LAAMSIHAFFS
+509 LVAMSIHAFFS
-520 VALMSSSTLIDSGY
+520 VALMSSSTLVDSGY
-534 FASLQVPW
+534 FAALQIPW

-600 DELAQYNKY
+600 DELAQYNKF

-615 RERRSGKQVME
+615 RERRSGK

>member
-1 MSQSLISGL
+1 ML
-10 LTVFNF
+10 
-16 TSITSSFLLVGALL
+16 
-30 AITFLTLDINGKV
+30 
-43 AQTNFE
+43 
-49 LRKLAAISSLIWMF
+49 
-63 SNITFIVLTLA
+63 SNLSFIVLTLA
-74 NILNSSISEVLQPN
+74 NILNSSVSEVLQPN

-93 LTQVPLGQY
+93 LLQIPLGQY
-102 LFVQLLL
+102 LFTQLLL
-109 SILISIIIP
+109 SISISIIIP
-118 RFNSISTGT
+118 RFNSIGTGT
-127 FLLLATLLAIVV
+127 FLLLATLLAIVI
-139 PVFQSHSASSGS
+139 PVFQSHSASGGS
-151 HLMAIGSL
+151 HLMAVGSL

-177 FLAPDSRAIAVPR
+177 FLTPENRVAAVPR
-190 FSVLALWAAIGVVVS
+190 FSVMALWAAIAVVIS
-205 GSVNAFIRLNFKEA
+205 GSVNAYIRLNFKEA
-219 WSSNYANL
+219 WGSSYTYL
-227 VLAKVLLT
+227 VMAKVFLT
-235 AGLIAIGYLHRK
+235 AGLIVIAYLHRRNMK
-247 NLKNLTEI
+247 KLSEL
-255 KGSRFIKLVLAEVVI
+255 KGSKFLQLILAEIVI

-293 AVDRALSIVGIK
+293 AVDRALSIVGVK
-305 TPQQPTLS
+305 MPQPPTLS
-313 RILFGYEPDALMI
+313 RILLGYEPDALMI
-326 GLLVLAVALYIKGVM
+326 GLLVIAVALYIKGVM

-359 IGISTVDFATSGGLG
+359 IGISAVDFATSGGLG

-384 MIAHMTLGM
+384 MVAHMTLGM

-399 VLSAPITLALRTLPQ
+399 VLGAPITLALRTLPQ

-442 VGALVIF
+442 VGALIIF

-460 LFGTLMNTHAGH
+460 LFGKLMSTHAGH
-472 LFMNIHFLLA
+472 LFMNLHFLLA

-520 VALMSSSTLIDSGY
+520 IALMSSSTLIDSGY
-534 FASLQVPW
+534 FASLQTPW
-542 VGDLLADQNKGGAIG
+542 VGDLLTDQNKGGAIG
-557 WAMGEIPIL
+557 WAMGEIPNL
-566 IALIAT
+566 IALIVT

-615 RERRSGKQVME
+615 RERRSGK

>member
-1 MSQSLISGL
+1 MSQSLISSL
-10 LTVFNF
+10 LTVFKF
-16 TSITSSFLLVGALL
+16 TSITSSFFLVGALL
-30 AITFLTLDINGKV
+30 AITFLTLDIKGKV
-43 AQTNFE
+43 AETNFD
-49 LRKLAAISSLIWMF
+49 LRKLAAIASIIWML
-63 SNITFIVLTLA
+63 SNLLFIIFTLA

-93 LTQVPLGQY
+93 LLQIPFGQY
-102 LFVQLLL
+102 LFAQLLL
-109 SILISIIIP
+109 SIFISLIVP
-118 RFNSISTGT
+118 RFNSIGTGT
-127 FLLLATLLAIVV
+127 FLLLATLLAIVI

-151 HLMAIGSL
+151 HSMAIGSL
-159 AIHVIALALWVG
+159 SIHVVALALWVG
-171 GVFALA
+171 GVFALV
-177 FLAPDSRAIAVPR
+177 FLAPESRADAVPR
-190 FSVLALWAAIGVVVS
+190 FSVLALWAAIAVVIS

-219 WSSNYANL
+219 WTSSYAYL
-227 VLAKVLLT
+227 VIAKVILT

-247 NLKNLTEI
+247 KLKKLSEL
-255 KGSRFIKLVLAEVVI
+255 KGSKFLQLILAEVVI
-270 MVFTL
+270 MTFTL
-275 VIGSRLASSQPP
+275 AIGSLLASIQPP
-287 ERESGL
+287 VREAGIVTDS
-293 AVDRALSIVGIK
+293 ALSIVGDK
-305 TPQQPTLS
+305 MPQPPTLS
-313 RILFGYEPDALMI
+313 RILLSYEPDALMI
-326 GLLVLAVALYIKGVM
+326 GLLIIAVALYIKGVM

-349 WPVGRTISFA
+349 WPIGRTISFA
-359 IGISTVDFATSGGLG
+359 IGISAVDFATSGGLG
-374 LYAHFSFSWH
+374 LYAQFAFSWH
-384 MIAHMTLGM
+384 MVAHMTLGM

-399 VLSAPITLALRTLPQ
+399 VLGAPITLALRTLPQ
-414 GRNSEERGVR
+414 GRNSQERGVR

-432 SRYSSIIVNP
+432 SRYSSLIVNP

-491 GIDPNPKRPP
+491 GVDPNPKRPP

-520 VALMSSSTLIDSGY
+520 VALMSSSTLIDSGH
-534 FASLQVPW
+534 FAALQVPW

-566 IALIAT
+566 IALVAT

-582 EARRIDRSA
+582 ETRRIDRSA

-600 DELAQYNKY
+600 DELAQYNTY

-615 RERRSGKQVME
+615 RERRSGN

>member
-10 LTVFNF
+10 LTFFKF

-43 AQTNFE
+43 AQTNFQ

-63 SNITFIVLTLA
+63 SNIAFIVLTLA
-74 NILNSSISEVLQPN
+74 NILNSSISDVVQTN

-118 RFNSISTGT
+118 RFNSIGTGT

-177 FLAPDSRAIAVPR
+177 FLAPDSRAAAVPR
-190 FSVLALWAAIGVVVS
+190 FSVLALWAAIAVVVS
-205 GSVNAFIRLNFKEA
+205 GSANAFIRLNFKEA

-247 NLKNLTEI
+247 NLKNLVEI
-255 KGSRFIKLVLAEVVI
+255 KSSRFIKLVLVEVVI

-293 AVDRALSIVGIK
+293 TVDRALSIVGIK
-305 TPQQPTLS
+305 TPQPPTLS

-359 IGISTVDFATSGGLG
+359 IGISTIDFATSGGLG

-460 LFGTLMNTHAGH
+460 LFGNLMNTHAGH

-572 FIMWTRDDAR
+572 FIMWTRDDDR

-600 DELAQYNKY
+600 DELAQYNNY

-615 RERRSGKQVME
+615 RERRSGK

>member
-1 MSQSLISGL
+1 MSQSLINSL
-10 LTVFNF
+10 LTVFKF
-16 TSITSSFLLVGALL
+16 TSITSSFFVVGVLLS
-30 AITFLTLDINGKV
+30 ITFLTLDINGKV
-43 AQTNFE
+43 AQSNFE
-49 LRKLAAISSLIWMF
+49 LRKLAAIASLIWMS
-63 SNITFIVLTLA
+63 SNLFFIVLTLA
-74 NILNSSISEVLQPN
+74 NILNSSVSEVLQPN

-93 LTQVPLGQY
+93 LLQIPLGQY
-102 LFVQLLL
+102 LFTQLLL

-118 RFNSISTGT
+118 RFNSIGTGT
-127 FLLLATLLAIVV
+127 FLLLATLLAIVI
-139 PVFQSHSASSGS
+139 PVFQSHSASGDS
-151 HLMAIGSL
+151 HLMAVGSL

-177 FLAPDSRAIAVPR
+177 FLAPESRAAAVPR
-190 FSVLALWAAIGVVVS
+190 FSVMALWAAIAVVIS
-205 GSVNAFIRLNFKEA
+205 GSVNAYIRLNFKEA
-219 WSSNYANL
+219 WGSSYTYL
-227 VLAKVLLT
+227 VIAKVGLT
-235 AGLIAIGYLHRK
+235 AGLIVISYLHRR
-247 NLKNLTEI
+247 NLKKLSEL
-255 KGSRFIKLVLAEVVI
+255 KGFKFLQLILAEVVI
-270 MVFTL
+270 MTL
-275 VIGSRLASSQPP
+275 TLAIGSLLASSQPP
-287 ERESGL
+287 VREAGTVTDS
-293 AVDRALSIVGIK
+293 ALSIVGVK
-305 TPQQPTLS
+305 MPQPPTLS
-313 RILFGYEPDALMI
+313 RMLFGYEPDALMI
-326 GLLVLAVALYIKGVM
+326 GLLIIAVALYIKGVM

-349 WPVGRTISFA
+349 WPIGRTISFA
-359 IGISTVDFATSGGLG
+359 IGISAVDFATSGGLG

-384 MIAHMTLGM
+384 MVAHMTLGM

-399 VLSAPITLALRTLPQ
+399 VLGAPITLALRTLPQ

-424 GTLLSALH
+424 GTLLSVLH

-460 LFGTLMNTHAGH
+460 LLGNLMNTHAGH
-472 LFMNIHFLLA
+472 LFMNLHFLLA

-534 FASLQVPW
+534 FASLQTPW
-542 VGDLLADQNKGGAIG
+542 VGDLLADQSKGGAIG
-557 WAMGEIPIL
+557 WAMGELPIL
-566 IALIAT
+566 IALVAT

-582 EARRIDRSA
+582 EARRIDRSV

-600 DELAQYNKY
+600 DELAQYNKF

-615 RERRSGKQVME
+615 RERRSGK

>member
-1 MSQSLISGL
+1 MSQSLISSL
-10 LTVFNF
+10 LTVFKF
-16 TSITSSFLLVGALL
+16 TSITSSFFLVGALL
-30 AITFLTLDINGKV
+30 AITFLTLDIDGKV
-43 AQTNFE
+43 AETNFE
-49 LRKLAAISSLIWMF
+49 LRKLAAFTSLIWMI
-63 SNITFIVLTLA
+63 SNAFFIVLTLA
-74 NILNSSISEVLQPN
+74 NILNANVNDVLQPN

-93 LTQVPLGQY
+93 ILQIPLGQY
-102 LFVQLLL
+102 LFTQLLL
-109 SILISIIIP
+109 SILISLIVP
-118 RFNSISTGT
+118 RFNSIGTGT
-127 FLLLATLLAIVV
+127 FLLLATLLAIVI

-151 HLMAIGSL
+151 HSMAIGSL

-177 FLAPDSRAIAVPR
+177 FLTPESRAHAVPR
-190 FSVLALWAAIGVVVS
+190 FSVLALWAAIAVVVS
-205 GSVNAFIRLNFKEA
+205 GSVNAFIRLDFKEA
-219 WSSNYANL
+219 WTSSYTYL
-227 VLAKVLLT
+227 VIAKVFLT
-235 AGLIAIGYLHRK
+235 VGLIVIGYLHRK
-247 NLKNLTEI
+247 NLKKLSEI
-255 KGSRFIKLVLAEVVI
+255 KGSKFLQLILAEVVI
-270 MVFTL
+270 MTVTL
-275 VIGSRLASSQPP
+275 AIGSLLASSQPP
-287 ERESGL
+287 VRESGL
-293 AVDRALSIVGIK
+293 EIDRALSIVGVK
-305 TPQQPTLS
+305 MPPAPNLS
-313 RILFGYEPDALMI
+313 RILLGYEPDAFMI
-326 GLLVLAVALYIKGVM
+326 GLLIIAVALYIKGVM

-359 IGISTVDFATSGGLG
+359 IGISAVDFATSGGLG

-384 MIAHMTLGM
+384 MVAHMTLGM

-399 VLSAPITLALRTLPQ
+399 VLGAPITLALRTLPQ
-414 GRNSEERGVR
+414 GRNPQERGVR
-424 GTLLSALH
+424 GTLLSVLH

-534 FASLQVPW
+534 FAALQTPW
-542 VGDLLADQNKGGAIG
+542 VGELLADQNKGGAIG

-582 EARRIDRSA
+582 EARRIDRSV

-600 DELAQYNKY
+600 DDLAQYNKF

-615 RERRSGKQVME
+615 RERRSGK

>member
-1 MSQSLISGL
+1 MSQSLISSL
-10 LTVFNF
+10 LTVFKF
-16 TSITSSFLLVGALL
+16 TSITSSFFLVGALL
-30 AITFLTLDINGKV
+30 AITFLTLDIKGKV

-49 LRKLAAISSLIWMF
+49 LRKLAAIASLIWML
-63 SNITFIVLTLA
+63 SNLVFIVLTLA
-74 NILNSSISEVLQPN
+74 NILNSSVSEVVQPN

-93 LTQVPLGQY
+93 LLQIPLGQY
-102 LFVQLLL
+102 LFTQLLL
-109 SILISIIIP
+109 SILISIIVP
-118 RFNSISTGT
+118 RFNSIGTGT
-127 FLLLATLLAIVV
+127 FLILATLLAIVI

-151 HLMAIGSL
+151 HSMAIGSL

-177 FLAPDSRAIAVPR
+177 FLAPDSRANAVPR
-190 FSVLALWAAIGVVVS
+190 FSVLALWAAIAVVVS
-205 GSVNAFIRLNFKEA
+205 GSINAFIRLDFKEA
-219 WSSNYANL
+219 WNSSYAYL
-227 VLAKVLLT
+227 VIGKVVLT
-235 AGLIAIGYLHRK
+235 AGLIVIGYLHRK
-247 NLKNLTEI
+247 NLKKSSEL
-255 KGSRFIKLVLAEVVI
+255 KGSKFLQLILAEVVI
-270 MVFTL
+270 MTVTL
-275 VIGSRLASSQPP
+275 ALGSLLASRQPP
-287 ERESGL
+287 VRESGL
-293 AVDRALSIVGIK
+293 EADRALSIVGVK
-305 TPQQPTLS
+305 MPPAPSLS
-313 RILFGYEPDALMI
+313 RILLGYEPDALMI
-326 GLLVLAVALYIKGVM
+326 GLLILAVALYIKGVM

-349 WPVGRTISFA
+349 WPIGRTISFA
-359 IGISTVDFATSGGLG
+359 IGISAVDFATSGGLG

-384 MIAHMTLGM
+384 MVAHMTLGM

-399 VLSAPITLALRTLPQ
+399 VLGAPITLALRTLPQ
-414 GRNSEERGVR
+414 GRSSQERGVR
-424 GTLLSALH
+424 GTFLAVLH

-460 LFGTLMNTHAGH
+460 LFGKLMNTHAGH

-534 FASLQVPW
+534 FASLQTPW

-566 IALIAT
+566 IALVAT
-572 FIMWTRDDAR
+572 FVMWTRDDAR
-582 EARRIDRSA
+582 EARRIDRST

-600 DELAQYNKY
+600 DELAQYNNY

-615 RERRSGKQVME
+615 RERRSGK

>member
-1 MSQSLISGL
+1 MSQSLISSL
-10 LTVFNF
+10 LTVFKF

-49 LRKLAAISSLIWMF
+49 LRKLAAIASLIWMI
-63 SNITFIVLTLA
+63 SNAFFIVFTLA
-74 NILNSSISEVLQPN
+74 NILNTRVSEVLQPN

-93 LTQVPLGQY
+93 LLQIPLGQY

-109 SILISIIIP
+109 SIFISLVVP
-118 RFNSISTGT
+118 RFNSIGTGT
-127 FLLLATLLAIVV
+127 FLLLATLIAIVI

-151 HLMAIGSL
+151 HSMAIGSL

-171 GVFALA
+171 GVFAIA
-177 FLAPDSRAIAVPR
+177 FLAPESRAHAVPR
-190 FSVLALWAAIGVVVS
+190 FSVLALWAAIAVVIS
-205 GSVNAFIRLNFKEA
+205 GSVNAFIRLDFKEA
-219 WSSNYANL
+219 WSSSYAYL
-227 VLAKVLLT
+227 VLAKVFLT
-235 AGLIAIGYLHRK
+235 AGLIVIGYLHRK
-247 NLKNLTEI
+247 NLKKLSEI
-255 KGSRFIKLVLAEVVI
+255 KGSKFLQLILAEVVI
-270 MVFTL
+270 MTGTL
-275 VIGSRLASSQPP
+275 AIGSLLASSQPP

-293 AVDRALSIVGIK
+293 TVDRGLSIVGVK
-305 TPQQPTLS
+305 TPQPPSLS
-313 RILFGYEPDALMI
+313 RILLGYEPDALMI
-326 GLLVLAVALYIKGVM
+326 GLLVIAVALYIKGVM

-359 IGISTVDFATSGGLG
+359 IGISAVDFATSGGLG

-384 MIAHMTLGM
+384 MVAHMTLGM

-399 VLSAPITLALRTLPQ
+399 VLGAPITLALRTLPQ

-424 GTLLSALH
+424 GTLLSVLH

-534 FASLQVPW
+534 FASLQTPW
-542 VGDLLADQNKGGAIG
+542 VGNLLADQNKGGAIG

-566 IALIAT
+566 IALFAT

-582 EARRIDRSA
+582 EARRIDRSV

-615 RERRSGKQVME
+615 RERRSGK

>member
-1 MSQSLISGL
+1 
-10 LTVFNF
+10 
-16 TSITSSFLLVGALL
+16 
-30 AITFLTLDINGKV
+30 V

-49 LRKLAAISSLIWMF
+49 LRKLAAIASLIWML
-63 SNITFIVLTLA
+63 SNLSFIVLTLA
-74 NILNSSISEVLQPN
+74 NILNSSVSEVLQPN

-93 LTQVPLGQY
+93 LMQIPLGQY
-102 LFVQLLL
+102 LFTQLLL

-118 RFNSISTGT
+118 RFNSIGTGT
-127 FLLLATLLAIVV
+127 FLLLATLLAIVI
-139 PVFQSHSASSGS
+139 PVFQSHSASGGS

-177 FLAPDSRAIAVPR
+177 FLTPENRAAAVPR
-190 FSVLALWAAIGVVVS
+190 FSVMALWAAIAVVVS
-205 GSVNAFIRLNFKEA
+205 GSVNAYIRLNFKEA
-219 WSSNYANL
+219 WGSSYTYL
-227 VLAKVLLT
+227 VIAKVFLT
-235 AGLIAIGYLHRK
+235 TCLIVIGYLHRR
-247 NLKNLTEI
+247 NLKKLSEL
-255 KGSRFIKLVLAEVVI
+255 KGSKFLQLILAEIVI
-270 MVFTL
+270 MVLTL

-287 ERESGL
+287 ERETGL
-293 AVDRALSIVGIK
+293 AVDRALSIVGVK
-305 TPQQPTLS
+305 MPSAPNLS
-313 RILFGYEPDALMI
+313 RIFFGYEPDAFMI
-326 GLLVLAVALYIKGVM
+326 GLLVIAVALYIKGVM

-359 IGISTVDFATSGGLG
+359 IGISAVDFATSGGLG

-384 MIAHMTLGM
+384 MVAHMTLGM

-399 VLSAPITLALRTLPQ
+399 VLGAPITLALRTLPQ

-460 LFGTLMNTHAGH
+460 LFGKLMNTHAGH

-534 FASLQVPW
+534 FASLQTPW

-566 IALIAT
+566 IALVAT

-582 EARRIDRSA
+582 EARRIDRSV

-615 RERRSGKQVME
+615 RERRSGK

>member
-1 MSQSLISGL
+1 MSQSLISSL
-10 LTVFNF
+10 LTVFKF
-16 TSITSSFLLVGALL
+16 TSITSSFFLVGALL
-30 AITFLTLDINGKV
+30 AITFLTLDIDGKV
-43 AQTNFE
+43 AETNFE
-49 LRKLAAISSLIWMF
+49 LRKLAAVTSLIWMI
-63 SNITFIVLTLA
+63 SNAFFIVLTLA
-74 NILNSSISEVLQPN
+74 NILNANVTDVLQPN

-93 LTQVPLGQY
+93 ILQIPLGQY
-102 LFVQLLL
+102 LFTQLLL
-109 SILISIIIP
+109 SILISLIVP
-118 RFNSISTGT
+118 RFNSIGTGT
-127 FLLLATLLAIVV
+127 FLLLATLLAIVI

-151 HLMAIGSL
+151 HSMAIGSL

-177 FLAPDSRAIAVPR
+177 FLTPESRAHAVPR
-190 FSVLALWAAIGVVVS
+190 FSVLALWAAIAVVVS
-205 GSVNAFIRLNFKEA
+205 GSVNAFIRLDFKEA
-219 WSSNYANL
+219 WTSSYAYL
-227 VLAKVLLT
+227 VIAKVFLT
-235 AGLIAIGYLHRK
+235 VGLIVIGYLHRK
-247 NLKNLTEI
+247 NLKKLSEI
-255 KGSRFIKLVLAEVVI
+255 KGSKFLQLILAEVVI
-270 MVFTL
+270 MTVTL
-275 VIGSRLASSQPP
+275 AIGSLLASSQPP
-287 ERESGL
+287 VRESGL
-293 AVDRALSIVGIK
+293 EIDRALSIVGVK
-305 TPQQPTLS
+305 MPPAPNLS
-313 RILFGYEPDALMI
+313 RIFFGYEPDALMI
-326 GLLVLAVALYIKGVM
+326 GLLVIAVALYIKGVM

-349 WPVGRTISFA
+349 WPIGRTISFA
-359 IGISTVDFATSGGLG
+359 IGISAVDFATSGGLG

-384 MIAHMTLGM
+384 MVAHMTLGM

-399 VLSAPITLALRTLPQ
+399 VLGAPITLALRTLPQ

-424 GTLLSALH
+424 GTLLSVLH

-449 DGSLFLLYFTS
+449 DSSLFLLYFTS

-472 LFMNIHFLLA
+472 LFMNLHFLLA

-534 FASLQVPW
+534 FAALQTPW

-582 EARRIDRSA
+582 EARRIDRSV

-615 RERRSGKQVME
+615 RERRSGK

>member
-1 MSQSLISGL
+1 MSQSLISSL
-10 LTVFNF
+10 LTVFKF

-30 AITFLTLDINGKV
+30 AITFLTLEINGKV

-49 LRKLAAISSLIWMF
+49 LRKLAAIASLIWMI
-63 SNITFIVLTLA
+63 SNAFFIVFTLA
-74 NILNSSISEVLQPN
+74 NILNTRVSEVLQPN

-93 LTQVPLGQY
+93 LLQIPLGQY

-109 SILISIIIP
+109 SIFISLVVP
-118 RFNSISTGT
+118 RFNSIGTGT
-127 FLLLATLLAIVV
+127 FLLLATLIAIVI

-151 HLMAIGSL
+151 HSMAIGSL

-171 GVFALA
+171 GVFAIA
-177 FLAPDSRAIAVPR
+177 FLAPESRADAVPR
-190 FSVLALWAAIGVVVS
+190 FSILALWAAIAVVIS
-205 GSVNAFIRLNFKEA
+205 GSVNAFIRLDFKEA
-219 WSSNYANL
+219 WTSSYAYL
-227 VLAKVLLT
+227 VLAKVFLT
-235 AGLIAIGYLHRK
+235 AGLIVIGYLHRK
-247 NLKNLTEI
+247 NLKKLSEI
-255 KGSRFIKLVLAEVVI
+255 KGSKFLQLILAEVVI
-270 MVFTL
+270 MTGTL
-275 VIGSRLASSQPP
+275 AIGSLLASSQPP

-293 AVDRALSIVGIK
+293 TVDRGLSIVGVK
-305 TPQQPTLS
+305 TPQPPSLS
-313 RILFGYEPDALMI
+313 RILLGYEPDALMI
-326 GLLVLAVALYIKGVM
+326 GLLVIAVALYIKGVM

-359 IGISTVDFATSGGLG
+359 IGISAVDFATSGGLG

-384 MIAHMTLGM
+384 MVAHMTLGM

-399 VLSAPITLALRTLPQ
+399 VLGAPITLALRTLPQ

-424 GTLLSALH
+424 GTLLSVLH

-534 FASLQVPW
+534 FASLQTPW
-542 VGDLLADQNKGGAIG
+542 VGNLLADQNKGGAIG

-566 IALIAT
+566 IALVAT

-582 EARRIDRSA
+582 EARRIDRSV

-615 RERRSGKQVME
+615 RERRSGK